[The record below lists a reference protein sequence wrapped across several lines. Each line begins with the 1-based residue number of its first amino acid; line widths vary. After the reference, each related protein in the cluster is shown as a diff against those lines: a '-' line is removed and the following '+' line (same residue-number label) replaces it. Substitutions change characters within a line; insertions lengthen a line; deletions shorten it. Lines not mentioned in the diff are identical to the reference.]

1 MLIHMQKE
9 LLRKYKLEKR
19 IGMMKKEK
27 ENFLYL
33 IKKYEDRFL
42 EKILITNKTIKKL
55 EIELSKIELDVNKY
69 MKK

>member
-1 MLIHMQKE
+1 MQKE

-19 IGMMKKEK
+19 IGMVKKEK

-55 EIELSKIELDVNKY
+55 EVELSKVELDVNKY

>member
-55 EIELSKIELDVNKY
+55 EVELSKVELDVNKY

>member
-1 MLIHMQKE
+1 MQKE